1 MPRMAHGRPEPWL
14 TGDIPSWCRVGMPVE
29 PFRPPPR
36 LLDRVRDA
44 LRLRHRRRRTER
56 AYVGWIRRCILFHGK
71 RHPAEMGAEEVSR
84 FLSSLAVEAQ
94 VSASTQNQA
103 LAAIQPALRH
113 HLDRVRQQHGRD
125 VRAGAG

>member
-1 MPRMAHGRPEPWL
+1 MAHGRPGPWL
-14 TGDIPSWCRVGMPVE
+14 TGDIPGWCRVGMPVE

-44 LRLRHRRRRTER
+44 LRLRHRSRRTER